1 MLKGKKVALRALE
14 QRDLPQL
21 MVWRNNPDMRKFFRE
36 TDEINSINQEKW
48 FNSVIEKNSLHKMF
62 AIINIET
69 NELMGACGLCYI
81 DWVNRSADFSI
92 YLGYNNLYIDDIYAI
107 EAAEIMRDYGFN
119 ILNLH
124 RLWAEI
130 YTIDNLKK
138 KFFDTLNFKLDGEF
152 RETYWYNNQWH
163 NSLFYSLSIHL
174 HQFIFYLL

>member
-1 MLKGKKVALRALE
+1 MLRGKHVGLRALE
-14 QRDLPQL
+14 QKDLPQL
-21 MVWRNNPDMRKFFRE
+21 MEWRNNPEMRKFFRE

-48 FNSVIEKNSLHKMF
+48 FTSVIAKNSLHKMF

-92 YLGYNNLYIDDIYAI
+92 YLGYNNLYIDDTYAI

-130 YTIDNLKK
+130 YSIDEAKK
-138 KFFDTLNFKLDGEF
+138 VFFNKLNFKLDGEHK
-152 RETYWYNNQWH
+152 ETYWFENNWH
-163 NSLFYSLSIHL
+163 NSLFYSLL
-174 HQFIFYLL
+174 NK